1 MCTQSAATTI
11 SNKEVKYMKK
21 LFISCPMK
29 GRTEKAIK
37 DSMNRLHSLAEI
49 VIGEKLEA
57 IDSYIENAPEFKD
70 GTPENKIRLWYLG
83 ESIKKI
89 GEADVF
95 IGSSYDGM
103 YPGCDV
109 EQETARKYGIH
120 MIYLPESIVFDI
132 MPDVE
137 EAILKRWD
145 NCAKAVSID

>member
-1 MCTQSAATTI
+1 
-11 SNKEVKYMKK
+11 MKK

-29 GRTEKAIK
+29 GRTEESIK

-49 VIGEKLEA
+49 VVGEKLEA

-70 GTPENKIRLWYLG
+70 DTPESKIRLWYLG

-95 IGSSYDGM
+95 IGSNYDGM

-109 EQETARKYGIH
+109 EQETARRYGIH

-145 NCAKAVSID
+145 NCAKAGSIIN

>member
-1 MCTQSAATTI
+1 
-11 SNKEVKYMKK
+11 MK
-21 LFISCPMK
+21 FIEEDNYTCPYC
-29 GRTEKAIK
+29 GC
-37 DSMNRLHSLAEI
+37 I
-49 VIGEKLEA
+49 VEREELP
-57 IDSYIENAPEFKD
+57 NAPEFKD

-95 IGSSYDGM
+95 IGSNYDGM

-109 EQETARKYGIH
+109 EQETARRYGIH

-145 NCAKAVSID
+145 NCAKAGSIIN